1 MAETAA
7 EITELVFDQTEMG
20 TIRTRYSS
28 VTKINAET
36 IVETQAKA
44 LLFRMRLEAIRKQLA
59 SGQNDLGDVSYYR
72 GRI

>member
-44 LLFRMRLEAIRKQLA
+44 LLFRMRLEVIRKQLA